1 VLRLGI
7 SEQGLTEILAVAEHV
22 NSMAALVE
30 GFRLRPDVPRLSE
43 GPATELAAPLDEAAP
58 GLAADTLDQIRVWA
72 RSTLGIEHVP
82 AFWRVLARHP
92 RFLASTWAKN
102 RLVLSAA
109 ELDEATKACAALAV
123 AINARSAYLTSYLN
137 PWVRRV
143 VGLDDDGLVELGA
156 AVMHY
161 VACNTVAHG
170 MMLEPPFTDM
180 RAEDFRSGGRLAN
193 APGPGSAAPSTYPS
207 LST

>member
-1 VLRLGI
+1 VLRLGV

-22 NSMAALVE
+22 NSMAALAE
-30 GFRLRPDVPRLSE
+30 GFRLRPDVPRLPE
-43 GPATELAAPLDEAAP
+43 GPATELVPPMDEAAP

-72 RSTLGIEHVP
+72 TSTLGIEHVP

-102 RLVLSAA
+102 GLILSGA

-123 AINARSAYLTSYLN
+123 AMNAHSAYFTSYLN
-137 PWVRRV
+137 PWVRRA

-161 VACNTVAHG
+161 VSFNTVAHG
-170 MMLEPPFTDM
+170 MMLDPPFSEM
-180 RAEDFRSGGRLAN
+180 RAEDFQPGGRLAN
-193 APGPGSAAPSTYPS
+193 APGPGSTASST
-207 LST
+207 